1 MSIEEALAFWI
12 AAPGRGEIRRERLR
26 SPAGDELIVQT
37 LYSGVSRGTEALV
50 FRGEV
55 PPSEYQRMR
64 APFQVGDFP
73 APVKYGYA
81 SVGRV
86 IHGPASLLDK
96 QVFCLHPHQT
106 VFIVPLAAAQPLPPG
121 LPAARAVLA
130 ANLETALNGV
140 WDADVRPGDR
150 VCVVGGGSVGLL
162 AAWLCARIPGCEVQ
176 LIDSNAARETI
187 ARQLGSDFASPEA
200 AVTEAGTADVV
211 LHASGT
217 EEGLAVALRVAA
229 YEATVVELSWYGDR
243 AVSLPLGHAFHSQR
257 LQLRSSQV
265 GAVAGVQRSRWT
277 HARRLQLALRL
288 LAHPELDL
296 LINSESRFGELPQV
310 MAELAQNPR
319 DVILHRVVY
328 D

>member
-12 AAPGRGEIRRERLR
+12 AAPGRGELRRERLR
-26 SPAGDELIVQT
+26 SAASDDLIVQT

-64 APFQVGDFP
+64 APFQVGEFP

-86 IHGPASLLDK
+86 IQGPPSLVDR

-106 VFIVPLAAAQPLPPG
+106 AYVVPLAAAQLLPPG

-140 WDADVRPGDR
+140 WDSDVRPGDR
-150 VCVVGGGSVGLL
+150 VAVVGGGSVGLL

-176 LIDSNAARETI
+176 LVDSNPARETI
-187 ARQLGSDFASPEA
+187 ARQLGCSFALPDEA
-200 AVTEAGTADVV
+200 DVESDVV
-211 LHASGT
+211 LHASGSPD
-217 EEGLAVALRVAA
+217 GLAVALRLAA
-229 YEATVVELSWYGDR
+229 FESTVVELSWYGDR
-243 AVSLPLGHAFHSQR
+243 AVSLSLGQAFHSRR
-257 LQLRSSQV
+257 LQIRSSQV
-265 GAVAGVQRSRWT
+265 GAVAAAQRSRWS

-296 LINSESRFGELPQV
+296 LINSESRFSELPQV
-310 MAELAQNPR
+310 MAELAENPR

>member
-12 AAPGRGEIRRERLR
+12 AAPGRGEIRRERLKA
-26 SPAGDELIVQT
+26 PASEDLIVQA

-55 PPSEYQRMR
+55 PASEHQRMR
-64 APFQVGDFP
+64 APFQEGEFP

-86 IHGPASLLDK
+86 VHGPPAWLDR

-106 VFIVPLAAAQPLPPG
+106 AYVLPLAAAQLLPPG

-130 ANLETALNGV
+130 ANLETAVNGV

-150 VCVVGGGSVGLL
+150 VAVVGGGSVGLL

-187 ARQLGSDFASPEA
+187 ARQLGCGFALPDEA
-200 AVTEAGTADVV
+200 DVDADVV
-211 LHASGT
+211 LHASGSAD
-217 EEGLAVALRVAA
+217 GLALALRLAA
-229 YEATVVELSWYGDR
+229 FEATVVELSWYGDR
-243 AVSLPLGHAFHSQR
+243 EVTVALGEAFHSRR
-257 LQLRSSQV
+257 LQIRSSQV
-265 GAVAGVQRSRWT
+265 GAVAAVQRGRWS

-288 LAHPELDL
+288 LHHPELDAL
-296 LINSESRFGELPQV
+296 VNSESRFSELPQV
-310 MAELAQNPR
+310 MADLATNPR